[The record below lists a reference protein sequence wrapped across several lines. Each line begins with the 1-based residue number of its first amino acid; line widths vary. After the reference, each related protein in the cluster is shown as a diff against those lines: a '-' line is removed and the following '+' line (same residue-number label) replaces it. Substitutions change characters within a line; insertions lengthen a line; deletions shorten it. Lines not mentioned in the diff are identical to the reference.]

1 MRTGIIA
8 KKLGMTRFFREDGS
22 NVPVTL
28 IGVEKNYVTRVKE
41 ISPKNL
47 KQIQIASGNIKV
59 KKITKQ
65 SLHRYQEKEKEKGM
79 GIFSFLIVL
88 IMFVAAIILFLD
100 TFKNQFI
107 HFWPELDNYLIYIFE
122 TLNNIYQEKMTPKP
136 ILNLDIIIQY

>member
-59 KKITKQ
+59 KKVLFTNSF
-65 SLHRYQEKEKEKGM
+65 SLLL
-79 GIFSFLIVL
+79 IFNLNK
-88 IMFVAAIILFLD
+88 II
-100 TFKNQFI
+100 
-107 HFWPELDNYLIYIFE
+107 
-122 TLNNIYQEKMTPKP
+122 
-136 ILNLDIIIQY
+136 